1 MKVALN
7 KIFPNC
13 IIYRHLTWKL
23 EKESNGNHIVI
34 KIMVN
39 YLKQSKNRNINFF
52 CRFNFYPVLILFF
65 LAGTN
70 CTKAQE
76 YATDKLFMKQYKK
89 TKCKNE
95 AEKIIK
101 KIKKSP
107 EMSLEQEVLLI
118 QNIWVKLRSNLSL
131 SPGERKLLKNLK
143 EKGIVSKKMHSKKI
157 WRHKATQFKDI
168 RMRCKQIR

>member
-1 MKVALN
+1 M
-7 KIFPNC
+7 
-13 IIYRHLTWKL
+13 
-23 EKESNGNHIVI
+23 E
-34 KIMVN
+34 N
-39 YLKQSKNRNINFF
+39 YLKQPNNGNINFF
-52 CRFNFYPVLILFF
+52 CRFNFCSVLILF
-65 LAGTN
+65 LLSGTN
-70 CTKAQE
+70 CTEAQE

-118 QNIWVKLRSNLSL
+118 QNIWVKLRSNLPL

-143 EKGIVSKKMHSKKI
+143 EKGIVSKKMHSKEI